1 MSWKMCPSLEFW
13 WVPIPWYLYFFASC
27 FPSLSLSGGY
37 KPLEDKY
44 SVQIVVASS
53 ASSPAPDALCYWGGL
68 IVSDR
73 AQLAFVKEE
82 RNVLEGCWGSLW
94 VEDRGKQ
101 ELQEV
106 EDHPGLHAAGAH
118 FLSIHLF
125 SAWGENTASRGLTS
139 QPSSR
144 TNRHNSLGFFTSS
157 PSAPVRPILKK
168 TPIGWAQVT
177 NSSLT
182 NHSGALPLARP
193 RMCACPWMLGSR
205 LPSRCWM

>member
-1 MSWKMCPSLEFW
+1 M
-13 WVPIPWYLYFFASC
+13 
-27 FPSLSLSGGY
+27 
-37 KPLEDKY
+37 
-44 SVQIVVASS
+44 
-53 ASSPAPDALCYWGGL
+53 
-68 IVSDR
+68 SDR

-168 TPIGWAQVT
+168 TPIG
-177 NSSLT
+177 
-182 NHSGALPLARP
+182 
-193 RMCACPWMLGSR
+193 
-205 LPSRCWM
+205 